1 MHLRLGFYRLVLL
14 NVHHLPL
21 HWALPKCHWVK
32 WKVNFPSTCER
43 ANPKPGFYSGPA
55 GPWEEKLFGDTYAK
69 TFWSCVFAEL
79 FRDNVVR
86 HVSGKVDSRFAKH
99 FLIFS
104 LSCQEKDSA
113 AADKGAPVPSRSHQ
127 HHFPK
132 VKNLASVIFFQAP
145 QVRGAKIQK
154 FKSVSIYFFI

>member
-1 MHLRLGFYRLVLL
+1 M
-14 NVHHLPL
+14 
-21 HWALPKCHWVK
+21 
-32 WKVNFPSTCER
+32 
-43 ANPKPGFYSGPA
+43 
-55 GPWEEKLFGDTYAK
+55 
-69 TFWSCVFAEL
+69 FAEL

-104 LSCQEKDSA
+104 LSGQEKDSA

-127 HHFPK
+127 HHFLK
-132 VKNLASVIFFQAP
+132 VKNLASVIFFLQAS

-154 FKSVSIYFFI
+154 FKSTGIPLPCY